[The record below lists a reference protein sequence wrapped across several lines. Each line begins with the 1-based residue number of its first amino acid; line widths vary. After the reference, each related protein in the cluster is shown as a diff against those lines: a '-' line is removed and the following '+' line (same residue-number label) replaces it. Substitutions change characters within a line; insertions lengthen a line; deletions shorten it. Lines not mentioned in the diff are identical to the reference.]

1 MENPTNIVRSWNL
14 QSSFQSGP
22 IDDDR
27 LLPSTFTR
35 IRTNHVNTW
44 RTEAVRPQLDWGSQ
58 RFSIYL
64 PESLRILKD
73 CFLKIELP
81 ALGGE
86 PSTRSSRASTRSRS
100 SGS

>member
-27 LLPSTFTR
+27 LLPATFTR

-44 RTEAVRPQLDWGSQ
+44 RSEAVSTQLDWSAQ
-58 RFSIYL
+58 RFSLYL
-64 PESLRILKD
+64 PSRP
-73 CFLKIELP
+73 P
-81 ALGGE
+81 AGSASRRTA
-86 PSTRSSRASTRSRS
+86 PRTPTATRAATS
-100 SGS
+100 